1 METIGEQGVG
11 KRLGVI
17 NRFLTLW
24 IFLAMGA
31 GVAIGYFAPG
41 TAAAIDS
48 LSVGTTNI
56 PIAIGLMF
64 MMYPPLAK
72 VRYEELPA
80 VFADKKTLAL
90 SLLLN
95 WVVGPILMF
104 TLALVFLHGYPEYM
118 AGLIMIG
125 LARCI
130 AMVIVWSG
138 LAGGSNEYTAGL
150 VAMNAIFQIIFYA
163 PMAWLFV
170 TVLPPVFGLQGL
182 AVDVT
187 VWQIAQSVLFY
198 LGIPFAAGALTR
210 FLCVRAKGLEWYE
223 EHVVPKIS
231 PVSLIA
237 LLFTIVVMFSLKGQ
251 MIVSIPLDVVRIAV
265 PLVCYFAIMFFASFL
280 LGHNRGIGYPKN
292 ASVAF
297 TATGNNFELA
307 IAVSAAVF
315 GLSSGAAF
323 AAVVGPLIEVPALIL
338 LVDAALKMKKRM
350 YPEEVA
356 KDK

>member
-1 METIGEQGVG
+1 M
-11 KRLGVI
+11 
-17 NRFLTLW
+17 
-24 IFLAMGA
+24 AA
-31 GVAIGYFAPG
+31 GVAIGYFAP
-41 TAAAIDS
+41 AAATSLDA

-56 PIAIGLMF
+56 PIAIGLIL

-80 VFADKKTLAL
+80 VFSDKRTLGL

-95 WVVGPILMF
+95 WIVGPLLMF
-104 TLALVFLHGYPEYM
+104 VLAIIFLRDYPAYM

-130 AMVIVWSG
+130 AMVIVWSE

-150 VAMNAIFQIIFYA
+150 VALNAIFQIIFYA

-170 TVLPPVFGLQGL
+170 TVLPPVFGMQGV

-187 VWQIAQSVLFY
+187 IEQIAQSVLFY
-198 LGIPFAAGALTR
+198 LGVPFAAGALTR
-210 FLCVRAKGLEWYE
+210 FAFVRAKGLAWYE
-223 EHVVPKIS
+223 ERVVPKIS
-231 PVSLIA
+231 PVSLVA

-251 MIVSIPLDVVRIAV
+251 MIVQIPLDVLRIAV
-265 PLVCYFAIMFFASFL
+265 PLVCYFALMFFTSFL
-280 LGHNRGIGYPKN
+280 IGAKRGVEYPKN

-315 GLSSGAAF
+315 GLASGEAF

-338 LVDAALKMKKRM
+338 LVNAALKLRKRL
-350 YPEEVA
+350 YCIETER
-356 KDK
+356 